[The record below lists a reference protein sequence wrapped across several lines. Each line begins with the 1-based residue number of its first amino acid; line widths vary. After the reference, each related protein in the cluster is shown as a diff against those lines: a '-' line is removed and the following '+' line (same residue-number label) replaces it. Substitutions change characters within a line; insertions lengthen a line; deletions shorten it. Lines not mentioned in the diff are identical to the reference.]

1 MKYLKQD
8 QVKDFREQHC
18 QDECPLT
25 RAVMDDV
32 VVDHCHE
39 TGLVRDVLH
48 RQSNVLLG
56 KIENAWKR
64 YAQKSAQVP
73 LPDVLRNIADYLEDG
88 CTEILHPY
96 GATQLAKR
104 FSAKKKEDQ
113 EKILLDMGAGALDIE
128 GLNSCSRTKL
138 YRKILTQ
145 NKYEQY

>member
-8 QVKDFREQHC
+8 QVKDFREKHC

-32 VVDHCHE
+32 VVDHCHR

-64 YAQKSAQVP
+64 YAQKSAQAE
-73 LPDVLRNIADYLEDG
+73 LPDVLRNIADYLEEG
-88 CTEILHPY
+88 CTDILHPY

-104 FSAKKKEDQ
+104 FSAKKKSEQ
-113 EKILLDMGAGALDIE
+113 EKILLDMGVTPVDIE
-128 GLNSCSRTKL
+128 GLNSTNRAKM
-138 YRKILTQ
+138 YRKTITK
-145 NKYEQY
+145 NKYES